1 MSDREDAIA
10 RVKALRAKASD
21 AAATESEA
29 AAAAM
34 MAAKLL
40 SKHDIDES
48 ELVDVKNTGAT
59 EGAANNTKMLPEVL
73 HWCWHGI
80 QQLTETKCY
89 IWKKSQMRF
98 IGTPYDVEM
107 ALYLSEMLV
116 GASKRMWI
124 EYATDKHLS
133 FSKMMAM
140 RNGFMHGFGERIN
153 QRLLELAKERQNERA
168 AKVSHSHELVVVK
181 SDLIKE
187 WQEQNGLRLVKGRV
201 HNPGRT
207 DLNSHLSGFAA
218 GDRVNLNRPVEDGKE
233 QFTRIA

>member
-29 AAAAM
+29 SAAAM

-40 SKHDIDES
+40 SKYDIDES

-59 EGAANNTKMLPEVL
+59 EGAANNTKVLPEVL

-124 EYATDKHLS
+124 EYATDKHLP